1 MAAGFKSVEPR
12 GVSPEAFVFLN
23 DELRASKLSP
33 TVATRNCGGF
43 RRFTVGNCEMASHDA
58 KKTPTHKGRQGQ
70 IEKPLSCCQLAAFL
84 TAGIRSLLSSIR
96 SMRMSV
102 IEGANHG
109 FSLVKSLTAKTHET
123 ASTSEPLPK

>member
-1 MAAGFKSVEPR
+1 MQAEKGRKGGKANGLANFNKRVAAEALRADGYTQKETAEAL
-12 GVSPEAFVFLN
+12 GVSQSVIA
-23 DELRASKLSP
+23 KWQ
-33 TVATRNCGGF
+33 VA
-43 RRFTVGNCEMASHDA
+43 MQ
-58 KKTPTHKGRQGQ
+58 KTPTHKGRQGQ

-109 FSLVKSLTAKTHET
+109 FSLVKSITAKTHET